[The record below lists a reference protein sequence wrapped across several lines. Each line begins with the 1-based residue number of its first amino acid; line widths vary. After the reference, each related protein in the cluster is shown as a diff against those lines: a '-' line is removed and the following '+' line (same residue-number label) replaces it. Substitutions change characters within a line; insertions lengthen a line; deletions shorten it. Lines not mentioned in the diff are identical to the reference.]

1 MDELDMPDKRI
12 IVVDNEPEVLELLGD
27 ALAARGCQVNT
38 AATAEGALEL
48 LWANCYDLAIVN
60 DNLPGVDAVDLFVQ
74 IRAVDPRLAKRT
86 LFLSRKDPFPP
97 VSAPPPAAPSEGPWV
112 PDRSDIE
119 QLLAALDKLLPTDP
133 A

>member
-1 MDELDMPDKRI
+1 MPDKRI

-48 LWANCYDLAIVN
+48 LWANSYDLAIVN

-97 VSAPPPAAPSEGPWV
+97 VSAPPPVAPSEGPWV
-112 PDRSDIE
+112 PDRSDID
-119 QLLAALDKLLPTDP
+119 QLLAALDKLLPTDK